1 MGPMNHAPDQLLA
14 ADIFSGGGGAQAPRP
29 VGRAAKVVLAN
40 LTLLVLSVLFVLGA
54 AEVFLR
60 VFSPQ
65 SIVPRYVEVSEAG
78 IRKNIGYVQG
88 VMSTAEFRHRF
99 TTNSQGF
106 RGQREYARPKPAGLY
121 RIIVLGD
128 SVTLGHGVED
138 DDTFSAVAERALAT
152 SRPVEIINMGVS
164 GFGTA
169 EELIQL
175 QRTGLSYEPDLVVLA
190 YFPNDPYNNVV
201 SKLFSVADGRLVRTA
216 EAFVPALYIRDRLY
230 AIPGYGFLCDHSHVV
245 NFLRGRLSA
254 FFLDYLGRANGTSS
268 DINSELTVEEAGLT
282 RRLLQEVAHV
292 AHERTVPLVILNI
305 PVILKGR
312 MIDNFPMSLPE
323 ARRAVPVVVDV
334 GRTVYADH
342 PLEELSYRDDS
353 HPRPY
358 GHRLIGEALAQQVRD
373 QVWTVHASRH
383 EVSPQ

>member
-1 MGPMNHAPDQLLA
+1 MSSMNPAPGQPFA
-14 ADIFSGGGGAQAPRP
+14 ADILSGGTGAPAPPRI
-29 VGRAAKVVLAN
+29 GRAAKAGLAN
-40 LTLLVLSVLFVLGA
+40 LALIVLSLLFVLGT

-60 VFSPQ
+60 VFIPQ

-78 IRKNIGYVQG
+78 IRKNIGHVQG

-106 RGQREYARPKPAGLY
+106 RGPREYARPKPAGTY
-121 RIIVLGD
+121 RIIILGD

-138 DDTFSAVAERALAT
+138 DETFSAVAERELAP

-201 SKLFSVADGRLVRTA
+201 SKLFSVANDRLVRTA
-216 EAFVPALYIRDRLY
+216 EAFVTALYIRDRLY
-230 AIPGYGFLCDHSHVV
+230 AIPGYGFLCEHSHAV

-254 FFLDYLGRANGTSS
+254 FFLEYLGRANGTSS
-268 DINSELTVEEAGLT
+268 EIKPGLTVEEAELT
-282 RRLLQEVAHV
+282 RRLLQEVGAV
-292 AHERTVPLVILNI
+292 THERAVPLVILNI

-312 MIDNFPMSLPE
+312 MIDNFPQDQ
-323 ARRAVPVVVDV
+323 AGTGRAWPVVVNV
-334 GRTVYADH
+334 GREVYANH
-342 PLEELSYRDDS
+342 ALEELSYRDDS
-353 HPRPY
+353 HPKPY
-358 GHRLIGEALAQQVRD
+358 GHRLIGEALARQVRERA
-373 QVWTVHASRH
+373 WTVQPIRREALPR
-383 EVSPQ
+383 

>member
-1 MGPMNHAPDQLLA
+1 MSSMNHAPDQPLA
-14 ADIFSGGGGAQAPRP
+14 ADMLSGGAGAPAPPR

-40 LTLLVLSVLFVLGA
+40 LILIVLSVLFVLGI

-106 RGQREYARPKPAGLY
+106 RGQREYARPKPAGIY

-138 DDTFSAVAERALAT
+138 DDPFSAVAERALAP

-201 SKLFSVADGRLVRTA
+201 SKLFSVAEDRLVRTA
-216 EAFVPALYIRDRLY
+216 DAFVPALYIRDRLY
-230 AIPGYGFLCDHSHVV
+230 AIPGYGFLCDHSHAV

-254 FFLDYLGRANGTSS
+254 LFLDYLGRVNGTSS
-268 DINSELTVEEAGLT
+268 EINSKLTVEEAELT
-282 RRLLQEVAHV
+282 RRLLLEVERV

-312 MIDNFPMSLPE
+312 MIDNFPLSQPE
-323 ARRAVPVVVDV
+323 TGQALPVVVDV
-334 GRTVYADH
+334 GRTVYANH
-342 PLEELSYRDDS
+342 ALEELSYREDS

-358 GHRLIGEALAQQVRD
+358 GHRLIGEALAQQVRE
-373 QVWTVHASRH
+373 QVWTVQSSRH
-383 EVSPQ
+383 EASPQ